1 MLSSRKKRIFA
12 VFLVAAFLFMAA
24 SPLFA
29 KAQDDLGHTKT
40 GPFVE
45 KIVYD
50 VISQEDQ
57 AVLALQD
64 GSIDLIGDMVD
75 PSFLQELD
83 EAEDIQTESVLRNGY
98 GYITINCAKYPF
110 NITAFRRALNFA
122 VDKQAISAD
131 VWDGLSEPQDSCVP
145 KVNPFSVEED
155 LNYHYYEAN
164 VELGQQLLED
174 AGFVDDND
182 DNWLEAPNG
191 EEFDVL
197 IECAQ
202 SSPIAIEVGQYV
214 ADALVELGVEATS
227 EPTDFYEYLNR
238 LYFHGDYDMVFLGSS
253 FSSFDVDWLAYE
265 YWSEYVDEPYWNFPN
280 FANDSY
286 DAWREQLLYST
297 ELEDVMEAA
306 KEMQKI
312 WVYQSPMIIAYE
324 NEEISAYRTDRFE
337 GFVNDVSGGV
347 PGYWTNYKVHLK
359 DDEGGPYG
367 GTFTWSN
374 PLDLDTFN
382 TMVSSSAYTNNILM
396 MLYDSLITIDWNGED
411 LNWLCTDYEALT
423 HDDDSD
429 VPDGHTRFTFDMVQ
443 NATWT
448 DGEPLTAEDVAFSLN
463 YFRDAPGN
471 PYGVDLTDVTAAYAK
486 TPYTLEVEFSTESYW
501 HLHNIAYKPVLPKHI
516 FTEIG
521 LEGWNTWNPDP
532 PSDEM
537 VTSGPFNVSEYQP
550 GEFCEISRNP
560 NYFFAPDYTVDE
572 NGGPLGPDYTLAV
585 VAGAVG
591 AAVVILVGG
600 YVLMRQR

>member
-155 LNYHYYEAN
+155 LTYHYYEAN

-312 WVYQSPMIIAYE
+312 WVYQSQM
-324 NEEISAYRTDRFE
+324 
-337 GFVNDVSGGV
+337 
-347 PGYWTNYKVHLK
+347 
-359 DDEGGPYG
+359 
-367 GTFTWSN
+367 
-374 PLDLDTFN
+374 
-382 TMVSSSAYTNNILM
+382 
-396 MLYDSLITIDWNGED
+396 
-411 LNWLCTDYEALT
+411 
-423 HDDDSD
+423 
-429 VPDGHTRFTFDMVQ
+429 
-443 NATWT
+443 
-448 DGEPLTAEDVAFSLN
+448 
-463 YFRDAPGN
+463 
-471 PYGVDLTDVTAAYAK
+471 
-486 TPYTLEVEFSTESYW
+486 
-501 HLHNIAYKPVLPKHI
+501 
-516 FTEIG
+516 
-521 LEGWNTWNPDP
+521 
-532 PSDEM
+532 
-537 VTSGPFNVSEYQP
+537 
-550 GEFCEISRNP
+550 
-560 NYFFAPDYTVDE
+560 
-572 NGGPLGPDYTLAV
+572 
-585 VAGAVG
+585 
-591 AAVVILVGG
+591 
-600 YVLMRQR
+600 